1 MRRKIWKI
9 AKWFFGTILSLCL
22 LVTLLLYVFK
32 DDIINYVVGEVNKNL
47 NAKVTVSKIDVT
59 FWRTFPNLSVD
70 FDNVFISDALPNST
84 KADTLLYS
92 DQIRLKFNV
101 GDIWR
106 KEYKV
111 KKIEIRPGTVQLK
124 IDSLGK
130 VNYNILK
137 ENKDAAETKFNLNL
151 ESVHFE
157 HVRFAYLNGATGQ
170 QYTTLVKDLEL
181 EGRFTEAQFTLHA
194 KSQLQIY
201 QLKSDQVTLLSNKPC
216 DFDLSILVDQQKN
229 TFEIPNAT
237 IFLARLPFS
246 LQGKITPKSLKFDI
260 RARQLKLQ
268 DVANNLATSQ
278 TEHIHTYQGQGFFNF
293 ALAIQG
299 QNQTNEAPTMVCDFD
314 IRNGSL
320 REPSQNLRFSNIQLK
335 GKYSNKDGKR
345 NEFLKLWN
353 LKFNTV
359 SGPFQGE
366 VLLTNFA
373 APYLQGKAKGR
384 LDLASIHGLF
394 RLPYIDQIHGNLDI
408 NSQFAVQT
416 LPQPNAETAYD
427 IRSCQAQLGLEQI
440 NVSLLEDSRTFKS
453 LNGRVNILED
463 EAALENI
470 SVVIGRSDFRLNGV
484 FQQLSDY
491 FRKTGKLVSHVDL
504 ASNFIDI
511 ADLSSTHVSVQPAV
525 VTERAN
531 VLPDDVEGKVQL
543 SIGQLKYGT
552 HAFNHLRSGLDVGS
566 RLLTFRQ
573 LSVENAQAEIRGN
586 LSIEETG
593 PEFLLLKSELV
604 SENIYFKNLFREWNN
619 FDQTV
624 ISENNISGKA
634 HVDMSFQA
642 PFDLR
647 SGIRKAG
654 ILSRIHVKIVDG
666 RLKDVSAFKSIT
678 ESLKKS
684 SVRLILK
691 AKNINYLEQKLLDLK
706 FETLENT
713 LLIQNGRLEIPLMS
727 IKSNALDIET
737 YGYHTF
743 ENQIDYHFEF
753 RFRDLLTKKADTEFG
768 EVIDDGTGMHI
779 FMRMYGSLDNPV
791 IEWDENAKKQQVKEN
806 REAAKQEAMS
816 ILKSE
821 FGWRKGDTTIGTYKP
836 VKEQKEVLEMD
847 FGDPKQEEEFTAPKK
862 EDSKLKKGIKDKLN
876 KIKEASKPK
885 ELEFEVE

>member
-9 AKWFFGTILSLCL
+9 AKWFLGTVLSLCL

-70 FDNVFISDALPNST
+70 FNHVFISDALPRST
-84 KADTLLYS
+84 RADTLLYS

-101 GDIWR
+101 ADIWR

-137 ENKDAAETKFNLNL
+137 ENKEAGETKFNLNL
-151 ESVHFE
+151 ESVHFDQM
-157 HVRFAYLNGATGQ
+157 RFAYLNHATGQ
-170 QYTTLVKDLEL
+170 QYTTFVKELDL
-181 EGRFTEAQFTLHA
+181 EGRFTEERFTMHARSLLH
-194 KSQLQIY
+194 IH
-201 QLKSDQVTLLSNKPC
+201 QLKNDQVTLLSNKPAS
-216 DFDLSILVDQQKN
+216 FDLSILVDQQKSS
-229 TFEIPNAT
+229 FEIPKAT
-237 IFLARLPFS
+237 IFLARLPFTLRGKVTPEQ
-246 LQGKITPKSLKFDI
+246 LQLDI
-260 RARQLKLQ
+260 RARHLRLQ
-268 DVANNLATSQ
+268 DVANNLANNQ
-278 TEHIHTYQGQGFFNF
+278 TQHIQTYQGQGFFNF
-293 ALAIQG
+293 ELAVRG
-299 QNQTNEAPTMVCDFD
+299 QPKTDQAPTIVCNFD
-314 IRNGSL
+314 INNGSL
-320 REPSQNLRFSNIQLK
+320 REPSQNLRFSNIFLR

-353 LKFNTV
+353 LRFNTV

-373 APYLQGKAKGR
+373 APFLQGKAKGR

-394 RLPYIDQIHGNLDI
+394 KLPYIDQIKGNLDI

-416 LPQPNAETAYD
+416 LPRQSGSAAYD
-427 IRSCQAQLGLEQI
+427 IRACQAQLGLEQI
-440 NVSLLEDSRTFKS
+440 DVSLLEDSRTFKS
-453 LNGRVNILED
+453 LNGRVNVLED

-470 SVVIGRSDFRLNGV
+470 SVVIGHSDFRLNGV

-504 ASNFIDI
+504 ASNFIDV
-511 ADLSSTHVSVQPAV
+511 ADLSSTHVSAKPVAIK
-525 VTERAN
+525 ERMH
-531 VLPDDVEGKVQL
+531 VLPDDIEGKVQL
-543 SIGQLKYGT
+543 NIGQLKYGT
-552 HAFNHLRSGLDVGS
+552 HTFNRLRSGLDVDS
-566 RLLTFRQ
+566 RRLTFRQ
-573 LSVENAQAEIRGN
+573 LFVENAQAGIRGN
-586 LSIEETG
+586 LSIEETS
-593 PEFLLLKSELV
+593 PEYLLLKSELA

-624 ISENNISGKA
+624 IAENNISGKA

-647 SGIRKAG
+647 TGIRKAG
-654 ILSRIHVKIVDG
+654 ILSRIHIRIVDG
-666 RLKDVSAFKSIT
+666 RLKDVGAFKSIT

-684 SVRLILK
+684 SARLILK
-691 AKNINYLEQKLLDLK
+691 AKNINSLEQKLLDLQ
-706 FETLENT
+706 FETLDNT

-727 IKSNALDIET
+727 IRSNALDIET
-737 YGYHTF
+737 FGYHTF
-743 ENQIDYHFEF
+743 ENLIDYHFEF
-753 RFRDLLTKKADTEFG
+753 RLRDLITKRTETEFG
-768 EVIDDGTGMHI
+768 EIIDDGTGMHV
-779 FMRMYGSLDNPV
+779 FMHMYGNLDNPT
-791 IEWDENAKKQQVKEN
+791 IEWDQTAKKQQVKEN

-836 VKEQKEVLEMD
+836 VKVQKEELEMD
-847 FGDPKQEEEFTAPKK
+847 FGDPKKEEEFSAPKK
-862 EDSKLKKGIKDKLN
+862 EDSKLKKGIKEKLN

-885 ELEFEVE
+885 ELEFEVD